1 MLNELSTT
9 HAKNNAL
16 RIPSLSK
23 IQHLKGQNRRTLR
36 ATKEDSYQSYYS
48 TFMLTKAEI
57 YYKIQVLKRKRSPEQ
72 KPATNKKGKNMVRE
86 T

>member
-16 RIPSLSK
+16 RIPSFFK
-23 IQHLKGQNRRTLR
+23 IQHLKGQNRQTLR
-36 ATKEDSYQSYYS
+36 AAKGDSYQSYYS

-57 YYKIQVLKRKRSPEQ
+57 YYKSQVNANEAPSKSQ
-72 KPATNKKGKNMVRE
+72 QQIKKAKIW
-86 T
+86 